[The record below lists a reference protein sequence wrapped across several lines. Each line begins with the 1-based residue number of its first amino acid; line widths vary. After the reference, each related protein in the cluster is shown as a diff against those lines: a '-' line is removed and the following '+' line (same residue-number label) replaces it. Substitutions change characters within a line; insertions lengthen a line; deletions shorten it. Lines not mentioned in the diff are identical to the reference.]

1 LVVVTEPVAT
11 VAREPAAEDI
21 RGPHDLN
28 RGRITQRVISP
39 RLQLPRENRSAP
51 SVVRF
56 LPRVLAATALVAVFP
71 AALVWWL
78 QGEGVI
84 GSTVLA
90 AVLATLLSL
99 VVSYCAE
106 RYWRARSSAEDLL
119 FSELMIWGWIRRW
132 WSQRQLASG
141 EALFRGINQTVE
153 IGQEEQVQALKRLAS
168 ALELSDP
175 YTHGHSRRVARYAA
189 AIADRMGLPSDQV
202 AKIRLAALLHDV
214 GKISTPAGVLQ
225 KPGRLSE
232 FEFDAI
238 KQHPIDGANMVSV
251 LGDFELTSMVR
262 HHHERLDGNGY
273 PDALWDFEIPLGAR
287 IIAVADTFDAITSTR
302 PYRSANPH
310 QQAMSILAAESGT
323 QLDPEAVHAFER
335 EYAGRRPFMIWVA
348 ITSFLPERLLSLL
361 GGSANVAAAS
371 TARVM
376 AVTAVTGAVAG
387 AAAVQVVPLKATADS
402 PSVSAPSATQ
412 TPAGSH
418 PTATAVAREAH
429 PVVRQ
434 RELAAKAKSAAPTR
448 PHTPLAAHRAPA
460 VKRSPS
466 TTARVAHPSPARS
479 PSPSAP
485 ASASTSVATAAQA
498 ASTRHSTATAART
511 SVATQPATQPQTS
524 SLSTTPAVT
533 VSPPTSATASTPST
547 TTVAAASSTPTP
559 TPTPTPTTTTASP
572 APTPVAAPAA
582 AATPTTTTARPTRRS
597 HPHPTL
603 PTAVAKATPGATP
616 PVKLHPRPT
625 SPAPTLP
632 GTSSAV
638 TAVAT
643 VQPIHWRP
651 TGPSQ
656 ATTTTGTVAPV
667 KPIHWRPT
675 GPTQSSATPTTTSAT
690 TTPTTTTSTASTTT
704 AASPTQ
710 ATATTTTPAAAG
722 SSAVNA
728 IKTWLQSHPKA
739 TPSAAAAATATA
751 TAAGPSAAAGPT
763 GR

>member
-11 VAREPAAEDI
+11 VEREPAPEEI
-21 RGPHDLN
+21 RGPHDLK

-39 RLQLPRENRSAP
+39 RLHLPREDRSAA

-106 RYWRARSSAEDLL
+106 RYWRARSSAQDLL
-119 FSELMIWGWIRRW
+119 FSELMLWGWIRRW

-214 GKISTPAGVLQ
+214 GKLSTPAGVLQ

-238 KQHPIDGANMVSV
+238 KHHPIDGANMVSI

-273 PDALWDFEIPLGAR
+273 PDALWDYQIPLGAR

-387 AAAVQVVPLKATADS
+387 AAAVQVVPLKATTHS
-402 PSVSAPSATQ
+402 RSVSAASSTQ
-412 TPAGSH
+412 TPASSH
-418 PTATAVAREAH
+418 TTATPVAREAH
-429 PVVRQ
+429 PVVGH
-434 RELAAKAKSAAPTR
+434 RELAAKAKSAGAPR
-448 PHTPLAAHRAPA
+448 PRTSVAANRAHA
-460 VKRSPS
+460 AKLSPS
-466 TTARVAHPSPARS
+466 TTVLVAHPSQAHS
-479 PSPSAP
+479 ANPSAA
-485 ASASTSVATAAQA
+485 ASASPIVAATAKA
-498 ASTRHSTATAART
+498 ASPPHSTATAARA

-524 SLSTTPAVT
+524 SLSTAPAAT
-533 VSPPTSATASTPST
+533 VAQPTAATASTSST
-547 TTVAAASSTPTP
+547 TTVPASSSTPTP
-559 TPTPTPTTTTASP
+559 PPKTTTASP
-572 APTPVAAPAA
+572 VTAPAA
-582 AATPTTTTARPTRRS
+582 AQTPTTARPTRRS

-603 PTAVAKATPGATP
+603 PTVVTKATPGATT

-625 SPAPTLP
+625 SPAQPLP
-632 GTSSAV
+632 STSAAV
-638 TAVAT
+638 TPVRT
-643 VQPIHWRP
+643 VKPIHAGP
-651 TGPSQ
+651 TGPPH
-656 ATTTTGTVAPV
+656 ATTATGTVAPV

-675 GPTQSSATPTTTSAT
+675 APTQTSATPATTTAT

-704 AASPTQ
+704 AASPSQ
-710 ATATTTTPAAAG
+710 STATTTTPAAAV

-728 IKTWLQSHPKA
+728 ITTTIKTWRQSHPKA
-739 TPSAAAAATATA
+739 TPSAATATSA
-751 TAAGPSAAAGPT
+751 TGTAASPSAAAGPT
-763 GR
+763 GQ